1 MEEFFVKEI
10 KMSMDKQLKE
20 FKEELELRSSEEL
33 IQIWVGNNRAR
44 WPYEAFV
51 AIKLILDER
60 GEDLPSQSSP
70 TYKSTLYPTP
80 APRVKKLKKQTSL
93 RRWLHSLLP
102 KCLNI
107 KCKNVK
113 DN

>member
-1 MEEFFVKEI
+1 
-10 KMSMDKQLKE
+10 MSMDKKLKE
-20 FKEELELRSSEEL
+20 FKEELEFKSSEEL
-33 IQIWVGNNRAR
+33 MQIWVGNNRAR

-70 TYKSTLYPTP
+70 TYKTTLFPTP
-80 APRVKKLKKQTSL
+80 APRVKKLKKQTRL

-102 KCLNI
+102 KCFNI
-107 KCKNVK
+107 KRKNVE